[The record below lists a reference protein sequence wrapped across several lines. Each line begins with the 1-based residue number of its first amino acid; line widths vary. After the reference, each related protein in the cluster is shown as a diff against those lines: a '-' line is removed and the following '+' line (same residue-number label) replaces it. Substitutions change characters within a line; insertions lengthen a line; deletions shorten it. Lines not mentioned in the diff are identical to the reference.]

1 MARTLEELNRT
12 LAELGERQEKR
23 RRLLAQW
30 SVLREEADKRSAR
43 AEELKQVL
51 AKERRDVEELE
62 GMSLKGLWL
71 RITGDREVR
80 LSKEEAEALAAQAKY
95 EQALRDVEDAQKRL
109 AEMGRELN
117 RVPDC
122 TAEREAALEEKRALL
137 RAAGGAAG
145 ERIAAL
151 EEEIAARQSRKK
163 ELGEAIAAGR
173 EVLSCLNAADGSL
186 GEAENL
192 GTWDMLGGGTFTT
205 MMKHNTLDE
214 ARDYVDQAQ
223 RALSRFRTELADVD
237 LISRAQ
243 VSIGDFATFA
253 DYFFDGLFADMA
265 VQEQIEQSRDSVIRA
280 VDEVERVLDQ
290 LEDMDCQED
299 VGIARALDALMQVTE
314 AG

>member
-43 AEELKQVL
+43 AEELKQIL

-62 GMSLKGLWL
+62 GISLKGLWL

-95 EQALRDVEDAQKRL
+95 EQALRDVEDAQNRL
-109 AEMGRELN
+109 AEMGRELDQ
-117 RVPDC
+117 VPDC

-137 RAAGGAAG
+137 REAGGAAG

-151 EEEIAARQSRKK
+151 EEELAARQSRKE
-163 ELGEAIAAGR
+163 ELGEAIDAGR

-192 GTWDMLGGGTFTT
+192 GTWDMLGGGAFTT

-214 ARDYVDQAQ
+214 TRNYVDQAQ
-223 RALSRFRTELADVD
+223 RLLSRFRTEPADAD
-237 LISRAQ
+237 LSSRAQ
-243 VSIGDFATFA
+243 VSIEAFAAFPG
-253 DYFFDGLFADMA
+253 YFLSDSFDDMA
-265 VQEQIEQSRDSVIRA
+265 LLKQIGQSGESVIRA
-280 VDEVERVLDQ
+280 VHEVERILDQ
-290 LEDMDCQED
+290 LEDLDYQEK
-299 VGIARALDALMQVTE
+299 VGISRAQDALTQVTE
-314 AG
+314 TG